1 MTPLDRMA
9 AALRAMVSRAKVTDT
24 RVGARTLLQ
33 LTGLQGEIKQ
43 PVELLLPPGYV
54 GRPAAG
60 ADLVIVQ
67 VLGQR
72 DHLVALGGDA
82 TGVTVTD
89 LKAGEAGIRC
99 GNNWVVVRQD
109 KVEIIAAD
117 RIDIKAPKIVLDP
130 LPGSAAGLPSGALW
144 KSGDQVRQVP

>member
-1 MTPLDRMA
+1 MSPLDRLG
-9 AALRAMVSRAKVTDT
+9 AALRVLLTRGKVTDT
-24 RVGARTLLQ
+24 RIGARTLLQ
-33 LTGLQGEIKQ
+33 FTGLQGEIKQ
-43 PVELLLPPGYV
+43 PVELLVPPGYV
-54 GRPAAG
+54 CRPSVG
-60 ADLVIVQ
+60 ADLLIMEVG
-67 VLGQR
+67 GQR

-117 RIDIKAPKIVLDP
+117 RIDIRAPKVVLDP
-130 LPGSAAGLPSGALW
+130 LPGSAAGLPPGALW